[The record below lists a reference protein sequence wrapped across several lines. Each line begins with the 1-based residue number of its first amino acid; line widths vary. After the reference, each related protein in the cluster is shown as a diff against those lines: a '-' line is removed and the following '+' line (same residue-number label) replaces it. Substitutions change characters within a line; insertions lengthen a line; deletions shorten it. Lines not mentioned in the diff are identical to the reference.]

1 MTFALNPETPTDLLK
16 DTIVSDIAPVRA
28 KASNDTVS
36 HIQGMKE
43 VEASNVSSR
52 KEADEIL
59 GRFEKVSISL
69 LATIQH
75 LTGVPG
81 PQCPRILID

>member
-16 DTIVSDIAPVRA
+16 DLIVSDIAPVRA
-28 KASNDTVS
+28 KASSDTVS
-36 HIQGMKE
+36 HIQGMEE

-52 KEADEIL
+52 KVADEIL
-59 GRFEKVSISL
+59 ERFEKVIISL
-69 LATIQH
+69 LAIIQR
-75 LTGVPG
+75 LTGIPG